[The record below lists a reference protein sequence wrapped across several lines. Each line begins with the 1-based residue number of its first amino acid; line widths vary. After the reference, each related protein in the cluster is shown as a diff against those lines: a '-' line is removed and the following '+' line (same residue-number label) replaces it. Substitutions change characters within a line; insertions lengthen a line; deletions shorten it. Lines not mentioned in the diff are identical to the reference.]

1 MTRLVI
7 GRYPTPVERLE
18 GSLFV
23 KRDDRTNATYGGN
36 KVRKL
41 EYLLAEAR
49 ARGARRLLTLG
60 AVGSNQVVALGHFGR
75 AMGFE
80 VEAVLVPQPWS
91 EKAER
96 NARTALALGV
106 RAIAAPSWS
115 AAPAYVAWRLA
126 FRRGIYFVP
135 LGGSSALG
143 SLGFVDAAE
152 ELVQQVREGR
162 LPVPRVVVVPVG
174 SGGTA
179 AGLAVGFERAGLP
192 TRVIGAATSPPSMA
206 LDLSARRLALLVGR
220 RVGLSRRASLRA
232 AGRITIES
240 RWIGEGYG
248 VATPEGERAIAEAE
262 RLSSALASPLV
273 LDPVYTAKGLACAL
287 AWSRR
292 RPGDVVLYW
301 HTLSAVSLPAGDPE
315 APLPVPIARLLRR
328 T

>member
-7 GRYPTPVERLE
+7 GEFPTPVERLA
-18 GSLFV
+18 GSLYV

-41 EYLLAEAR
+41 EYLLADAR
-49 ARGARRLLTLG
+49 ARGARRLLTMG

-91 EKAER
+91 TKAES
-96 NARTALALGV
+96 NVRTALALGV

-115 AAPAYVAWRLA
+115 AAPAFVARHLA
-126 FRRGIYFVP
+126 FRRHTYFVP
-135 LGGSSALG
+135 LGGSSVRG

-152 ELVQQVREGR
+152 ELARQVREGR
-162 LPVPRVVVVPVG
+162 MPVPRALVVPVG

-179 AGLAVGFERAGLP
+179 AGLAAGLERAGLP
-192 TRVIGAATSPPSMA
+192 TRVIGAATSPPSIA
-206 LDLSARRLALLVGR
+206 IDLAARRLALLVGR
-220 RVGLSRRASLRA
+220 QVGLSRRASLRA

-240 RWIGEGYG
+240 RRIGEGYG
-248 VATPEGERAIAEAE
+248 FSTPEGERAIAEAE
-262 RLSSALASPLV
+262 RFSANLASPLV

-287 AWSRR
+287 DWSRQH
-292 RPGDVVLYW
+292 PDEVVLYW
-301 HTLSAVSLPAGDPE
+301 HTLSATTLSMGDPE
-315 APLPVPIARLLRR
+315 APLPAAITRLLWRS
-328 T
+328 